1 MAKQAPSGR
10 WHRFRLIFRRC
21 RITALLL
28 VLVVCAAL
36 LYLDTVGLPDFI
48 KKPLIEKLH
57 ARGIDLRFSR
67 LRWQPFRGI
76 IADNVFFGGTNAT
89 PTPELTLKEV
99 QVGLDYSA
107 LFNKQFQ
114 VDSLNLRQG
123 RLSWPI
129 GESNQPPRELSVD
142 NIQSDLQLRTN
153 DVWVLDNL
161 QAQFA
166 GANIQ
171 LSGAITNASA
181 IRDWK
186 FLQSQQP
193 PQPNA
198 LQNRLRL
205 VADTIER
212 IHFSTPPDLKLDIRG
227 DARSVENFKVRLTLQ
242 ASNADTPW
250 GMLSNAF
257 YSVVLAPPSSN
268 QSSRAEVKLRAA
280 VASTGTNSV
289 TNLFATLHLFSAEGS
304 TNRVLADLDL
314 SAASVCLG
322 SNRAERVHLTGQ
334 WLHSLTNVVP
344 LSGHCTVQAA
354 DVFIGPGS
362 AKKLQVAATL
372 NPSTNHLTPDETWAW
387 WSKLAPY
394 PVDLEGTVTEVH
406 WPKFDADEIHF
417 AGQWNAPELNVQ
429 KLSAKLYGGKLD
441 AGARLNVATR
451 DVTFNAATDFD
462 GRKIGPLLTAQARRW
477 LAQYSWDKPPRVKA
491 TGSLVLPASVWTN
504 HSPDWRGET
513 RPTLRLAGEVHATD
527 CAFRGVPFRS
537 ADSHFS
543 YTNLCWLLPD
553 LVATRPEGVLN
564 LVNLSNDGTRDYY
577 FRFHST
583 IDPKVVRPLFATNQ
597 QRGFDLVS
605 LSQPPVIDGEVW
617 GRWLNYDAIHGHARV
632 AATNFAVRDESVDK
646 FHADVEYTNRTITLI
661 NPWMQRAGTQE
672 LAAATVKIVFDDR
685 RIYVTNGTST
695 ADPAVVAHAVG
706 PQAERAI
713 EDYHF
718 LRPPAGRVEGAIPM
732 RDERDADLHFEVEG
746 GPFEWWKFRVPR
758 ISGKIDWVG
767 EHLALRDVQTDF
779 YLGKA
784 SGNADFQFTKGS
796 RGADFKFNLVATDA
810 NLHWLATDL
819 MDGATNNLEGF
830 LTSRI
835 EITNANT
842 GDWQKWQGAGRV
854 TLRDGL
860 IWDIPIFG
868 LFSPVLNTFVPGLG
882 DSRAREGSATFNI
895 TNGVID
901 SRDLEIQTLMA
912 RLRYWGTIDLE
923 GNVNAR
929 MEAEP
934 LRNAW
939 VVGPV
944 LSVALWPVSK
954 TFEYRISGTIHKPK
968 SDPMFIPRV
977 FFFPL
982 HPVQTI
988 KDMIPEDTNSV
999 PTNAPLAAPSTRH

>member
-1 MAKQAPSGR
+1 MLA
-10 WHRFRLIFRRC
+10 
-21 RITALLL
+21 
-28 VLVVCAAL
+28 VCLAL

-89 PTPELTLKEV
+89 PSPALTLKEV
-99 QVGLDYSA
+99 QVGLDYTA

-114 VDSLNLRQG
+114 VDTLTLRQG

-129 GESNQPPRELSVD
+129 EGSNQPPRELSID

-166 GANIQ
+166 GARIQ

-186 FLQSQQP
+186 ILQNQQP
-193 PQPNA
+193 VQAGA
-198 LQNRLRL
+198 LQNRLRR
-205 VADTIER
+205 VADIIER
-212 IHFSTPPDLKLDIRG
+212 IHFATPPDLKLDIRG
-227 DARSVENFKVRLTLQ
+227 DARNIENLTVRLSLE
-242 ASNADTPW
+242 APNADTPW
-250 GMLSNAF
+250 GMLSNAY
-257 YSVVLAPPSSN
+257 YSVVLAPPQSN
-268 QSSRAEVKLRAA
+268 QLSRAEVKLRTA

-304 TNRVLADLDL
+304 TNQILADLDL
-314 SAASVCLG
+314 SAVSVCLG
-322 SNRAERVHLTGQ
+322 TNRAQRVHLTAQ

-344 LSGHCTVQAA
+344 LSGKCNVQAA

-362 AKKLQVAATL
+362 AKELELAATL
-372 NPSTNHLTPDETWAW
+372 SPSTNNLTPDESWAW

-394 PVDLEGTVTEVH
+394 PVGLEGTVTDVH

-417 AGQWNAPELNVQ
+417 AGMWSAPELNLQ
-429 KLSAKLYGGKLD
+429 KLSSKLYGGHLD
-441 AGARLNVATR
+441 ADAKLNVATR
-451 DVTFNAATDFD
+451 DVSFSAATDFD
-462 GRKIGPLLTAQARRW
+462 GKKITPLLTTQARRW
-477 LAQYSWDKPPRVKA
+477 MAQYSWNNPPHVKA
-491 TGSLVLPASVWTN
+491 AGSLVLPASIWTN
-504 HSPDWRGET
+504 HSPDWRAET
-513 RPTLRLAGEVHATD
+513 RPTLRMAGEFHVRD
-527 CAFRGVPFRS
+527 GGFRGVPFLS

-553 LVATRPEGVLN
+553 LVATRPEGVIN
-564 LVNLSNDGTRDYY
+564 IVNQSNDGTREYY

-583 IDPKVVRPLFATNQ
+583 IDPKAAQSLLATNQ
-597 QRGFDLVS
+597 QRAFDLFS
-605 LSQPPVIDGEVW
+605 LSQPPVVDGEVW
-617 GRWLNYDAIHGHARV
+617 GRWLNFDAIHGHARV
-632 AATNFAVRDESVDK
+632 AATNFTVRDESVEK
-646 FHADVEYTNRTITLI
+646 FQSEVEYTNRVLTLI
-661 NPWMQRAGTQE
+661 NPWLQRAGTQE

-685 RIYVTNGTST
+685 KIYVTNGTST

-718 LRPPAGRVEGAIPM
+718 LRPPIGRVEGAIPM

-746 GPFEWWKFRVPR
+746 GQFEWLKFHVPHVN
-758 ISGKIDWVG
+758 GKIDWVG
-767 EHLALRDVQTDF
+767 EHLALRDVQADF
-779 YLGKA
+779 YQGKA
-784 SGNADFQFTKGS
+784 SGNADFEFTKGS
-796 RGADFKFNLVATDA
+796 RNADFKFNMVATDA

-819 MDGATNNLEGF
+819 MDGATNNLEGS

-854 TLRDGL
+854 NLRDGL

-882 DSRAREGSATFNI
+882 DSRAREGSATFEI
-895 TNGVID
+895 TNGVVN
-901 SRDLEIQTLMA
+901 SHDLEIQTLMA
-912 RLRYWGTIDLE
+912 RLRYWGTIDLQ
-923 GNVNAR
+923 GNVDAR

-944 LSVALWPVSK
+944 LSIALWPVSK